1 MSLQTR
7 RVLRRAE
14 NACDVHH
21 NLSLFWPRCSC
32 LAKEY
37 VFLNAFYVIK
47 IVMELSIRGR
57 KWLERRGLKT
67 AVQEDMDELKVI
79 LGESD

>member
-14 NACDVHH
+14 NASDVRH
-21 NLSLFWPRCSC
+21 NLPLFWPRGSC

-37 VFLNAFYVIK
+37 VFSNALYVIFHLLIWVCVK
-47 IVMELSIRGR
+47 NLADHSPFAFD
-57 KWLERRGLKT
+57 L
-67 AVQEDMDELKVI
+67 
-79 LGESD
+79 